1 MPLVLPQPLQAGFEQ
16 AKVVGRL
23 LPRFD
28 ANSPKNIDLL
38 SRMKLG
44 SAVQLSASNAKAAP
58 SWDDSRLKAHA
69 VAPLDLAQ
77 HQGIGMFVVGDGSGG
92 TVVVRVICGTT
103 ARDYAVPLSF
113 HGKRWVEIPSSEA
126 GLRHR
131 TWGAVGKGAALWAG
145 INMSAVSA
153 VAIGVG
159 YLPANTSSSVTVS
172 GLQALAEIEEPL
184 VDPQITVGDQTV
196 KAKATLQAYNM
207 FTLSPDVSRT
217 ITAGIRL
224 RFPN

>member
-1 MPLVLPQPLQAGFEQ
+1 MLSTEVLSHKVSSVGLSRRLANLESILVLQTGVSVPLVLPQPLQAGFEQ

-23 LPRFD
+23 LPQFD

-38 SRMKLG
+38 ARMKLG

-131 TWGAVGKGAALWAG
+131 AWGAVGKGAALW
-145 INMSAVSA
+145 
-153 VAIGVG
+153 
-159 YLPANTSSSVTVS
+159 Y
-172 GLQALAEIEEPL
+172 EILTE
-184 VDPQITVGDQTV
+184 I
-196 KAKATLQAYNM
+196 
-207 FTLSPDVSRT
+207 
-217 ITAGIRL
+217 
-224 RFPN
+224 